1 MKSTMKPF
9 RKAVKDVLSGNITYA
24 SSTVPIYDA
33 KVHAGQQPQ
42 IYILLSTQRE
52 QDVTDQDCAW
62 NHRSSIDLVFIAK
75 SGSEVSKDVIDD
87 IADRALELLLSSPGV
102 SNLAVQTGFQILEVK
117 MESAVIGEV
126 QISPTQSELQKIV
139 SLTAFIFHQ

>member
-24 SSTVPIYDA
+24 GSIVPVYDA
-33 KVHAGQQPQ
+33 KVWTSAQPA
-42 IYILLSTQRE
+42 IYILLATQRE

-62 NHRSSIDLVFIAK
+62 NHRSSIDLQFIAK
-75 SGSEVSKDVIDD
+75 SDSEVSKDVIDD
-87 IADRALELLLSSPGV
+87 ISDRALELLLSSPGV